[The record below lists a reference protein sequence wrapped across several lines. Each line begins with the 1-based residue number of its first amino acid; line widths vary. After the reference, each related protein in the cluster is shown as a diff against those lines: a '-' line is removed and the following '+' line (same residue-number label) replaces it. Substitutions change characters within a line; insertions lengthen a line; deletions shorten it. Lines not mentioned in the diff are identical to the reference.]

1 MRFFIDLSYCGTKFN
16 GWQQQKNQKNSRC
29 VQDVL
34 ESSIFTLTRHKH
46 EIVGCGRTDAGV
58 HARHYIAHLDSEL
71 QLTDLKFIKKLNQIL
86 PEDIAV
92 HSIYRVPEDAHA
104 RFDAISRTY
113 SYSLHWEKSPFPLL
127 SFEYKIGKPDL
138 DKLQAASN
146 LLLPFEDFNT
156 FCKSHSDVKT
166 TKCHITAA
174 AWYEVTPTNLIFRI
188 TADRFLRGMV
198 RMIVGMCL
206 DVSRGRLSAEQVIQC
221 LENRERLPRHWSV
234 PAIGLILEDICYPN
248 HIIAL
253 DQRLK
258 NIL

>member
-1 MRFFIDLSYCGTKFN
+1 M
-16 GWQQQKNQKNSRC
+16 
-29 VQDVL
+29 
-34 ESSIFTLTRHKH
+34 ESSISTLTRHKH

-58 HARHYIAHLDSEL
+58 HARHYIAHVDSD
-71 QLTDLKFIKKLNQIL
+71 QPLTEPKFIKKLNQLL
-86 PEDIAV
+86 PQDIAV
-92 HSIYRVPEDAHA
+92 HSIWPVPSDAHA

-113 SYSLHWEKSPFPLL
+113 TYSIHYDKIPFPVL

-138 DKLQAASN
+138 EKLQDAAH

-156 FCKSHSDVKT
+156 FCKSHTDVKT
-166 TKCHITAA
+166 TKCHITSVSWHAN
-174 AWYEVTPTNLIFRI
+174 TPTNFIFRI

-234 PAIGLILEDICYPN
+234 PAIGLFLEDICYPN
-248 HIIAL
+248 HLVAL
-253 DQRLK
+253 D
-258 NIL
+258 